1 MPEFLVSEKYKAI
14 FNEYDLSVI
23 KAAHL
28 VVPQNKIATDRKQ
41 FLARLR
47 SLYPRPSQLPLS
59 RQETIQK
66 IESLSEN
73 DFFELMKT
81 FRYA

>member
-1 MPEFLVSEKYKAI
+1 MPEFLISEKYKQI

-28 VVPQNKIATDRKQ
+28 VVPQDKIAADRKL

-47 SLYPRPSQLPLS
+47 GLYPRQPSFLFPDRKPFGRLKVF
-59 RQETIQK
+59 RK
-66 IESLSEN
+66 V
-73 DFFELMKT
+73 T
-81 FRYA
+81 FLNS

>member
-1 MPEFLVSEKYKAI
+1 MPEFLVSEKYKQI

-28 VVPQNKIATDRKQ
+28 AVPQDKIAADRSE

-47 SLYPRPSQLPLS
+47 SLYPRPTQLPLS
-59 RQETIQK
+59 RQETIRK

-73 DFFELMKT
+73 DFSELMKT

>member
-1 MPEFLVSEKYKAI
+1 MPEFLVSEKYKKI

-28 VVPQNKIATDRKQ
+28 AVPQDKIAAERSE

-47 SLYPRPSQLPLS
+47 GLYPLLTQLPPS
-59 RQETIQK
+59 RQETIWK
-66 IESLSEN
+66 IENLSES

-81 FRYA
+81 FRYG

>member
-1 MPEFLVSEKYKAI
+1 MPEFLISEKYKEI

-23 KAAHL
+23 KVAHL
-28 VVPQNKIATDRKQ
+28 VVPQDKIAADKKQ

-47 SLYPRPSQLPLS
+47 GLYPHPTQLPLS
-59 RQETIQK
+59 RQETIRK

-73 DFFELMKT
+73 DFFELMRT

>member
-1 MPEFLVSEKYKAI
+1 MPEFLVSAKYKEI

-23 KAAHL
+23 KAAHHA
-28 VVPQNKIATDRKQ
+28 VPPDKTAADRGE
-41 FLARLR
+41 FLGRLR
-47 SLYPRPSQLPLS
+47 GLYPRLTQLPLS

-73 DFFELMKT
+73 DFFELMRT

>member
-1 MPEFLVSEKYKAI
+1 MPEFLVSDKYKEI

-28 VVPQNKIATDRKQ
+28 FVPQDKIAADRKQ

-47 SLYPRPSQLPLS
+47 GLYPNPSQLPLS
-59 RQETIQK
+59 RQETIRK

-73 DFFELMKT
+73 DFFELMRT